1 MPEIIYKIAVNS
13 ENINLNLLNILTL
26 LSVKKSGSLK
36 ICIKNNLTLYKRHD
50 ILYKYV
56 EKTKQSYTLTS
67 AHVLMRLG
75 FIYRSTAVNA
85 VDVT

>member
-1 MPEIIYKIAVNS
+1 MQVEEKYTKN
-13 ENINLNLLNILTL
+13 NI
-26 LSVKKSGSLK
+26 
-36 ICIKNNLTLYKRHD
+36 IKNLTSYKRHD

-85 VDVT
+85 VDVTCFFVGDLRVRFIIYRYGGVLQLAI

>member
-1 MPEIIYKIAVNS
+1 LQVEEKYTKNNTKN
-13 ENINLNLLNILTL
+13 NI
-26 LSVKKSGSLK
+26 
-36 ICIKNNLTLYKRHD
+36 IKNLTSYKRHD

-56 EKTKQSYTLTS
+56 KKTKQSYTLTS
-67 AHVLMRLG
+67 AHTLMRLG

>member
-1 MPEIIYKIAVNS
+1 MQVEEKYTKN
-13 ENINLNLLNILTL
+13 NI
-26 LSVKKSGSLK
+26 
-36 ICIKNNLTLYKRHD
+36 IKNLTSYKRHD

-56 EKTKQSYTLTS
+56 KKTKQSYTLTS
-67 AHVLMRLG
+67 AHTLMRLG